1 MCRVTIVTT
10 AGRPDEQSLQLA
22 EFASQ
27 VLQAKIIP
35 RQKRSVRKLSE
46 VYDANV
52 VVAGKNRFEYY
63 AKGAEAPFFFIQ
75 TLPLFV

>member
-22 EFASQ
+22 EFASRE
-27 VLQAKIIP
+27 LQARIVP

-52 VVAGKNRFEYY
+52 IVAGKNRFEYY
-63 AKGAEAPFFFIQ
+63 AKGTEAPFFFIRTQ
-75 TLPLFV
+75 PHFV